1 MKTLVDRIRNG
12 MKSVAIGATIG
23 LAAMSCNPKQ
33 AEGALVVDNFADLV
47 SSKTGGQYV
56 NMEIDYSVQPF
67 VWDSLMIRDA
77 NTGVDSIVEGDWHM
91 GFVKYVTGGAEIVG
105 HAEQPYAGTVGNG
118 FMSGT
123 YYSGIGNGNK
133 PEDVWLINDGNGDGI
148 GLLYNDGTFVLG
160 DDDTF
165 YGSND
170 ILLGDNQ
177 VRGDV
182 SQLPIYTTSSPN
194 DAILPHMIVFP
205 IPEPA
210 TIGLLGL
217 GAVALGLGRKRK
229 LVEFKIVDKK

>member
-33 AEGALVVDNFADLV
+33 AEGAIVVDNFHDLV
-47 SSKTGGQYV
+47 NSKTGAQGLH
-56 NMEIDYSVQPF
+56 MEYSPV
-67 VWDSLMIRDA
+67 DNLMIRDSD
-77 NTGVDSIVEGDWHM
+77 TGVDSIVEGDWHT
-91 GFVKYVTGGAEIVG
+91 GFINYVTGGAEVVG
-105 HAEQPYAGTVGNG
+105 YAENLMAGSPGYG
-118 FMSGT
+118 GLMAGRYF
-123 YYSGIGNGNK
+123 SGIGDGNK
-133 PEDVWLINDGNGDGI
+133 PEDVWLVNDGNGDGI
-148 GLLYNDGTFVLG
+148 GLLYDNGTFALG

-165 YGSND
+165 YTSND
-170 ILLGDNQ
+170 ILFGDNQ

-182 SQLPIYTTSSPN
+182 GQLPIYTTSSPN